1 MGRAP
6 GIQDVCGRS
15 HNPTIFDVSEI
26 ESCYNYD
33 IYLNFTPLSLFLFQE
48 LAPLDVFV
56 SVAIVFPKNTVP

>member
-1 MGRAP
+1 MGRAAD
-6 GIQDVCGRS
+6 IQDVCGPS
-15 HNPTIFDVSEI
+15 HNPNIFEVSEI

-33 IYLNFTPLSLFLFQE
+33 IYLNFTPSFFQE